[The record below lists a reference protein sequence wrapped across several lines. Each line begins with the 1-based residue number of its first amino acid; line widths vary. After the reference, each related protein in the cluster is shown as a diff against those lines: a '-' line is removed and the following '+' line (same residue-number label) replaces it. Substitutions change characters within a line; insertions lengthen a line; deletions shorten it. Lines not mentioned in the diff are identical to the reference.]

1 MKFARVRNGFY
12 RAENG
17 LKIMQYLDG
26 SWYIVCEETL
36 LHKCR
41 TLKDAEHIC
50 GYYKTEEDI
59 REAVGLRNRG
69 RSV

>member
-1 MKFARVRNGFY
+1 MKFTRVRNGFY

-50 GYYKTEEDI
+50 G
-59 REAVGLRNRG
+59 
-69 RSV
+69 